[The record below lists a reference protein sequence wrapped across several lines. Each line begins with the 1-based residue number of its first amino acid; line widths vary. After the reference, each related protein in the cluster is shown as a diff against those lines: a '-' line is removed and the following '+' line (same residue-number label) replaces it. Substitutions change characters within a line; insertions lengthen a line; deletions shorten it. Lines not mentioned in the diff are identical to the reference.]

1 MNHINIFSFKLINIL
16 VRVYWLIRVY
26 FSSRVTSN
34 YKSNTLKK
42 REFERQSMNSIL
54 DSISQPKEIQNLNLK
69 ELIQLAKE
77 CRHRIIEVTSQ
88 QGGHLA
94 SSLGTVEITV
104 ALLKNFD
111 FSIDRIVWDVGH
123 QAYPYKIL
131 TDRNKHFDS
140 LGKAGGIKKFLSRDE
155 SSYDHFGAGHAST
168 SISAALGMAIGRDL
182 QQKKHRVIA
191 IIGDGAMTGG
201 LAFEALNHNGSLDK
215 NVLVIYNDNGI
226 SIDPNVGAISKLLT
240 RFASSRFYNRFRE
253 ETLEFAEKAPFSEQ
267 LGLKTTLQ
275 KLHDSAKSFF
285 SPPSML
291 FEQLG
296 WRYFGTVDGHKLP
309 DLLNLID
316 HVKNLDGPIV
326 IHAITQ
332 KGKGYA
338 FAEEDS
344 YKYHG
349 VTPFEPVDG
358 KFIKKE
364 PTGNAKSFSEVFGD
378 KLDELMARDQ
388 KLVVLSAAMLS
399 GTGIVKL
406 QPKYPDRV
414 LDVGI
419 AEGHAVTCSAGLAV
433 AGNKPFVAIYSTFL
447 QRALD
452 HIIHDIAIQKLPVC
466 FMIDRAGLV
475 GADGPTHHGLYDLT
489 YLRMIPNMTIM
500 VPRNGAELRGMM
512 EFACNYEKG
521 PLAIRYPKA
530 STAEVDEN
538 KSPQLEFGKAYILRK
553 GEDVALFAVGLMVD
567 TAEDVADLLQA
578 KGYSTAVINARFVKP
593 LDEKMIVNFGN
604 KVKLLVSMEE
614 NTRHGGFGSGVLETL
629 SENGIRVPTLLI
641 GAPDRFIEQAS
652 QEEQR
657 KAANLNAEQI
667 FMRILER
674 IHLPAEKIGN
684 KRTGLQKIHA

>member
-1 MNHINIFSFKLINIL
+1 
-16 VRVYWLIRVY
+16 
-26 FSSRVTSN
+26 
-34 YKSNTLKK
+34 
-42 REFERQSMNSIL
+42 MNSIL

-530 STAEVDEN
+530 YTAEIDEN

>member
-1 MNHINIFSFKLINIL
+1 MK
-16 VRVYWLIRVY
+16 
-26 FSSRVTSN
+26 
-34 YKSNTLKK
+34 
-42 REFERQSMNSIL
+42 SIL
-54 DSISQPKEIQNLNLK
+54 ASISQPKEIQNLNLK
-69 ELIQLAKE
+69 ELTQLAAE
-77 CRHRIIEVTSQ
+77 CRQRIIEVTSQ
-88 QGGHLA
+88 RGGHLA

-111 FSIDRIVWDVGH
+111 FSLDRIVWDVGH

-131 TDRNKHFDS
+131 TDRNENFDS
-140 LGKAGGIKKFLSRDE
+140 LGKTGGIKKFLSRDE

-191 IIGDGAMTGG
+191 VIGDGAMTGG

-215 NVLVIYNDNGI
+215 NMLVIYNDNGI

-240 RFASSRFYNRFRE
+240 RFASSRFYNSFRE
-253 ETLEFAEKAPFSEQ
+253 ETLEFADKAPFSER
-267 LGLKTTLQ
+267 LGLKATLQ

-296 WRYFGTVDGHKLP
+296 WRYFGTVDGHNLP
-309 DLLNLID
+309 DLLDLID
-316 HVKNLDGPIV
+316 HVKDLDGPIV

-344 YKYHG
+344 HKYHG

-358 KFIKKE
+358 KFIKNKS
-364 PTGNAKSFSEVFGD
+364 TGTAISFSQAFGD
-378 KLDELMARDQ
+378 KLGELMERDE
-388 KLVVLSAAMLS
+388 KVVVLTAAMLS

-419 AEGHAVTCSAGLAV
+419 AEGHAVTCSAGLATT
-433 AGNKPFVAIYSTFL
+433 GNKPFVAIYSTFL
-447 QRALD
+447 QRALE
-452 HIIHDIAIQKLPVC
+452 HIIHDVAIQKLPVR
-466 FMIDRAGLV
+466 FMLDRAGFV

-512 EFACNYEKG
+512 ELACNYENG
-521 PLAIRYPKA
+521 PLAIRYPRGN
-530 STAEVDEN
+530 TVELDEN
-538 KSPQLEFGKAYILRK
+538 KSPQIEFGKAHILRK
-553 GEDVALFAVGLMVD
+553 GQDVALFAVGVMVD
-567 TAEDVADLLQA
+567 TAEEVADVLEA
-578 KGYSTAVINARFVKP
+578 KGFSAAVINARFVKP
-593 LDEKMIVNFGN
+593 LDEKVIVQFGG
-604 KVKLLVSMEE
+604 KVKLLVSLEE
-614 NTRHGGFGSGVLETL
+614 NTIHGGFGSGVLESL
-629 SENGIRVPTLLI
+629 SEKGMCVPTLQI
-641 GAPDRFIEQAS
+641 GVPDRFIAQGS
-652 QEEQR
+652 PEEQR
-657 KAANLNAEQI
+657 QATELSPEQI
-667 FMRILER
+667 STRILER
-674 IHLPAEKIGN
+674 LPVTEKEIN
-684 KRTGLQKIHA
+684 KKRNDLQKVSA

>member
-1 MNHINIFSFKLINIL
+1 MK
-16 VRVYWLIRVY
+16 
-26 FSSRVTSN
+26 
-34 YKSNTLKK
+34 
-42 REFERQSMNSIL
+42 SIL
-54 DSISQPKEIQNLNLK
+54 ASISQPKEIQNLNLK
-69 ELIQLAKE
+69 ELTQLAAE
-77 CRHRIIEVTSQ
+77 CRQRIIEVTSQ
-88 QGGHLA
+88 RGGHLA
-94 SSLGTVEITV
+94 SSLGTVELTV

-111 FSIDRIVWDVGH
+111 FSSDRIVWDVGH

-131 TDRNKHFDS
+131 TDRNENFDS
-140 LGKAGGIKKFLSRDE
+140 LGKSGGIKKFLSRDE

-191 IIGDGAMTGG
+191 VIGDGAMTGG

-215 NVLVIYNDNGI
+215 NMLVIYNDNGI

-240 RFASSRFYNRFRE
+240 RFASSRFYNSFRE
-253 ETLEFAEKAPFSEQ
+253 ETLEFADKAPFSER
-267 LGLKTTLQ
+267 LGLKATLQ

-296 WRYFGTVDGHKLP
+296 WRYFGTVDGHNLP
-309 DLLNLID
+309 DLLDLID
-316 HVKNLDGPIV
+316 HVKDLDGPIV

-358 KFIKKE
+358 KFIKKKS
-364 PTGNAKSFSEVFGD
+364 TGNTISFSQVFGD
-378 KLDELMARDQ
+378 KLGELMERDE
-388 KLVVLSAAMLS
+388 KVLVLTAAMLS

-419 AEGHAVTCSAGLAV
+419 AEGHAVTCSAGLATT
-433 AGNKPFVAIYSTFL
+433 GNKPFVAIYSTFL

-452 HIIHDIAIQKLPVC
+452 HIIHDVAIQKLPVR
-466 FMIDRAGLV
+466 FMLDRAGFV

-512 EFACNYEKG
+512 ELACNYENG
-521 PLAIRYPKA
+521 PLAIRYPRGN
-530 STAEVDEN
+530 TAELDEN
-538 KSPQLEFGKAYILRK
+538 KSPQIEFGKAHILRK
-553 GEDVALFAVGLMVD
+553 GQDVALFAVGSMVD
-567 TAEDVADLLQA
+567 TAEDVADVLEA
-578 KGYSTAVINARFVKP
+578 KGFSTAVINARFVKP
-593 LDEKMIVNFGN
+593 LDEKVIVRFGG
-604 KVKLLVSMEE
+604 KVKMLVSLEE
-614 NTRHGGFGSGVLETL
+614 NTIHGGFGSGVLETL
-629 SENGIRVPTLLI
+629 SEKGICVPTLQI
-641 GAPDRFIEQAS
+641 GVPDRFIAQGS
-652 QEEQR
+652 PEEQR
-657 KAANLNAEQI
+657 QAAELSPEQI
-667 FMRILER
+667 STRILER
-674 IHLPAEKIGN
+674 LPVTEQKIN
-684 KRTGLQKIHA
+684 KKRTDLQKVSA

>member
-1 MNHINIFSFKLINIL
+1 
-16 VRVYWLIRVY
+16 
-26 FSSRVTSN
+26 
-34 YKSNTLKK
+34 
-42 REFERQSMNSIL
+42 MNSIL

-191 IIGDGAMTGG
+191 VIGDGAMTGG

>member
-1 MNHINIFSFKLINIL
+1 MK
-16 VRVYWLIRVY
+16 
-26 FSSRVTSN
+26 
-34 YKSNTLKK
+34 
-42 REFERQSMNSIL
+42 SIL
-54 DSISQPKEIQNLNLK
+54 ASISQPKEIQNLNLK
-69 ELIQLAKE
+69 ELTQLAAE
-77 CRHRIIEVTSQ
+77 CRQRIIEVTSQ
-88 QGGHLA
+88 RGGHLA

-111 FSIDRIVWDVGH
+111 FSSDRIVWDVGH

-131 TDRNKHFDS
+131 TDRNENFDS
-140 LGKAGGIKKFLSRDE
+140 LGKSGGIKKFLSRDE

-191 IIGDGAMTGG
+191 VIGDGAMTGG

-215 NVLVIYNDNGI
+215 NILVIYNDNGI

-240 RFASSRFYNRFRE
+240 RFASSRFYNSFRE
-253 ETLEFAEKAPFSEQ
+253 ETLEFADKAPFSER
-267 LGLKTTLQ
+267 LGLKATLQ

-296 WRYFGTVDGHKLP
+296 WRYFGTVDGHNLP
-309 DLLNLID
+309 DLLDLID
-316 HVKNLDGPIV
+316 HVKDLDGPIV

-358 KFIKKE
+358 KFIKKKS
-364 PTGNAKSFSEVFGD
+364 TGNTISFSQVFGD
-378 KLDELMARDQ
+378 KLGELMERDE
-388 KLVVLSAAMLS
+388 KVLVLTAAMLS

-419 AEGHAVTCSAGLAV
+419 AEGHAVTCSAGLATT
-433 AGNKPFVAIYSTFL
+433 GNKPFVAIYSTFL

-452 HIIHDIAIQKLPVC
+452 HIIHDVAIQKLPVR
-466 FMIDRAGLV
+466 FMLDRAGFV
-475 GADGPTHHGLYDLT
+475 GSDGPTHHGLYDLT

-512 EFACNYEKG
+512 ELACNYENG
-521 PLAIRYPKA
+521 PLAIRYPRGN
-530 STAEVDEN
+530 TAELDEN
-538 KSPQLEFGKAYILRK
+538 KSPQIEFGKAHILRK
-553 GEDVALFAVGLMVD
+553 GQDVALFAVGSMVD
-567 TAEDVADLLQA
+567 TAEDVADVLEA
-578 KGYSTAVINARFVKP
+578 KGFSTAVINARFVKP
-593 LDEKMIVNFGN
+593 LDEKVIVRFGG
-604 KVKLLVSMEE
+604 KVKMLVSLEE
-614 NTRHGGFGSGVLETL
+614 NTIHGGFGSGVLETL
-629 SENGIRVPTLLI
+629 SEKGICVPTLQI
-641 GAPDRFIEQAS
+641 GVPDRFIAQGS
-652 QEEQR
+652 PEEQR
-657 KAANLNAEQI
+657 QAAELSPEQI
-667 FMRILER
+667 STRILER
-674 IHLPAEKIGN
+674 LPVTEQKIN
-684 KRTGLQKIHA
+684 KKRTDLQKVSA

>member
-1 MNHINIFSFKLINIL
+1 MNYINIFSFKLINIL

-191 IIGDGAMTGG
+191 VIGDGAMTGG

-226 SIDPNVGAISKLLT
+226 SIDPNVGAISRLLT

-253 ETLEFAEKAPFSEQ
+253 ETLEFADKAPFSEQ

-452 HIIHDIAIQKLPVC
+452 HIIHDVSIQKLPVR
-466 FMIDRAGLV
+466 FMIDRAGFV
-475 GADGPTHHGLYDLT
+475 GPDGPTHHGLYDLT

-500 VPRNGAELRGMM
+500 VPRNGAELREMM

-521 PLAIRYPKA
+521 PLAIRYPRA
-530 STAEVDEN
+530 YTAEIDE
-538 KSPQLEFGKAYILRK
+538 KKIPQIEFGEAYVLRK

-567 TAEDVADLLQA
+567 TAVEVADLLEA

-604 KVKLLVSMEE
+604 KVKMLVSMEE

-629 SENGIRVPTLLI
+629 SEKGIRVPTLQI
-641 GAPDRFIEQAS
+641 GVPDRFIEQAS

-657 KAANLNAEQI
+657 QASDLNTDQI
-667 FMRILER
+667 FKRILEK
-674 IHLPAEKIGN
+674 LPLPVKKIEN
-684 KRTGLQKIHA
+684 KRTNLQKIPA

>member
-1 MNHINIFSFKLINIL
+1 M
-16 VRVYWLIRVY
+16 
-26 FSSRVTSN
+26 
-34 YKSNTLKK
+34 KK

-452 HIIHDIAIQKLPVC
+452 HIIHDIAIQKLPVR

-530 STAEVDEN
+530 STAEIDEN

>member
-1 MNHINIFSFKLINIL
+1 MK
-16 VRVYWLIRVY
+16 
-26 FSSRVTSN
+26 
-34 YKSNTLKK
+34 
-42 REFERQSMNSIL
+42 SIL
-54 DSISQPKEIQNLNLK
+54 ASISQPKEIQNLNLK
-69 ELIQLAKE
+69 ELTQLAAE
-77 CRHRIIEVTSQ
+77 CRQRIIEVTSQ
-88 QGGHLA
+88 RGGHLA

-111 FSIDRIVWDVGH
+111 FSLDRIVWDVGH

-131 TDRNKHFDS
+131 TDRNENFDS

-155 SSYDHFGAGHAST
+155 SNYDHFGAGHAST

-182 QQKKHRVIA
+182 QHKKHRVIA
-191 IIGDGAMTGG
+191 VIGDGAMTGG

-215 NVLVIYNDNGI
+215 NMLVIYNDNGI

-240 RFASSRFYNRFRE
+240 RFASSRFYNSFRE
-253 ETLEFAEKAPFSEQ
+253 ETLEFADKAPFSER
-267 LGLKTTLQ
+267 LGLKATLQ

-296 WRYFGTVDGHKLP
+296 WRYFGTVDGHNLP
-309 DLLNLID
+309 DLLDLFD
-316 HVKNLDGPIV
+316 HVKDLDGPIV

-344 YKYHG
+344 HKYHG

-358 KFIKKE
+358 KFIKKKS
-364 PTGNAKSFSEVFGD
+364 TGNAISFSQVFGD
-378 KLDELMARDQ
+378 KLGELMERDE
-388 KLVVLSAAMLS
+388 KVVVVTAAMLS

-419 AEGHAVTCSAGLAV
+419 AEGHAVTCSAGLATT
-433 AGNKPFVAIYSTFL
+433 GNKPFVAIYSTFL

-452 HIIHDIAIQKLPVC
+452 HIIHDVAIQNLPVR
-466 FMIDRAGLV
+466 FMLDRAGFV

-512 EFACNYEKG
+512 ELASNYETG
-521 PLAIRYPKA
+521 PLAIRYPRGN
-530 STAEVDEN
+530 TAELDE
-538 KSPQLEFGKAYILRK
+538 KKIPQIEYGKAHIVRK
-553 GEDVALFAVGLMVD
+553 GQDVALFAVGSMVD
-567 TAEDVADLLQA
+567 TAEKVADLLEE
-578 KGYSTAVINARFVKP
+578 KGYSTAVVNARFVKP
-593 LDEKMIVNFGN
+593 LDGNVIVQFAE
-604 KVKLLVSMEE
+604 KVKLLVSLEE
-614 NTRHGGFGSGVLETL
+614 NTIHGGFGSGVLETL
-629 SENGIRVPTLLI
+629 SEQGICVPTLQI
-641 GAPDRFIEQAS
+641 GVPDRFIAQGS
-652 QEEQR
+652 PEEQFQ
-657 KAANLNAEQI
+657 AAELSPEQI
-667 FMRILER
+667 SKRILER
-674 IHLPAEKIGN
+674 LPATVEKIDK
-684 KRTGLQKIHA
+684 KRIDLQKVSA

>member
-1 MNHINIFSFKLINIL
+1 MK
-16 VRVYWLIRVY
+16 
-26 FSSRVTSN
+26 
-34 YKSNTLKK
+34 
-42 REFERQSMNSIL
+42 SIL
-54 DSISQPKEIQNLNLK
+54 ASISQPKEIQNLNLK
-69 ELIQLAKE
+69 ELTQLAAE
-77 CRHRIIEVTSQ
+77 CRQRIIEVTSQ
-88 QGGHLA
+88 RGGHLA

-111 FSIDRIVWDVGH
+111 FSLDRIVWDVGH

-131 TDRNKHFDS
+131 TDRNENFDS
-140 LGKAGGIKKFLSRDE
+140 LGKTGGIKKFLSRDE

-182 QQKKHRVIA
+182 QQEKHRVIA
-191 IIGDGAMTGG
+191 VIGDGAMTGG

-215 NVLVIYNDNGI
+215 NMLVIYNDNGI

-240 RFASSRFYNRFRE
+240 RFASSRFYNSFRE
-253 ETLEFAEKAPFSEQ
+253 ETLEFAEKAPFSER
-267 LGLKTTLQ
+267 LGLKATLQ

-296 WRYFGTVDGHKLP
+296 WRYFGTVDGHNLP
-309 DLLNLID
+309 DLLDLID
-316 HVKNLDGPIV
+316 HVKDLDGPIV

-344 YKYHG
+344 HKYHG

-358 KFIKKE
+358 KFIKNKS
-364 PTGNAKSFSEVFGD
+364 TGTTISFSQAFGD
-378 KLDELMARDQ
+378 KLGELMERDE
-388 KLVVLSAAMLS
+388 KVVVLTAAMLS

-419 AEGHAVTCSAGLAV
+419 AEGHAVTCSAGLATT
-433 AGNKPFVAIYSTFL
+433 GNKPFVAIYSTFL

-452 HIIHDIAIQKLPVC
+452 HIIHDVAIQKLPVR
-466 FMIDRAGLV
+466 FMLDRAGFV

-512 EFACNYEKG
+512 ELACNYENG
-521 PLAIRYPKA
+521 PLAIRYPRGN
-530 STAEVDEN
+530 TVELDEN
-538 KSPQLEFGKAYILRK
+538 KSPQIEFGKAHILRK
-553 GEDVALFAVGLMVD
+553 GQDVALFAVGSMVD
-567 TAEDVADLLQA
+567 TAEEVADVLEA
-578 KGYSTAVINARFVKP
+578 KGFSAAVINARFVKP
-593 LDEKMIVNFGN
+593 LDEKVIVQFGG
-604 KVKLLVSMEE
+604 KVKLLVSLEE
-614 NTRHGGFGSGVLETL
+614 NTIHGGFGSGVLESL
-629 SENGIRVPTLLI
+629 SEKGMCVPTLQI
-641 GAPDRFIEQAS
+641 GVPDRFIAQGS
-652 QEEQR
+652 PEEQR
-657 KAANLNAEQI
+657 QATELSPEQI
-667 FMRILER
+667 STRILER
-674 IHLPAEKIGN
+674 LPVTEKEIN
-684 KRTGLQKIHA
+684 KKRNDLQKVSA

>member
-1 MNHINIFSFKLINIL
+1 MK
-16 VRVYWLIRVY
+16 
-26 FSSRVTSN
+26 
-34 YKSNTLKK
+34 
-42 REFERQSMNSIL
+42 SIL
-54 DSISQPKEIQNLNLK
+54 ASISQPKEIQNLNLK
-69 ELIQLAKE
+69 ELTQLAAE
-77 CRHRIIEVTSQ
+77 CRQRIIEVTSQ
-88 QGGHLA
+88 RGGHLA

-111 FSIDRIVWDVGH
+111 FSLDRIVWDVGH

-131 TDRNKHFDS
+131 TDRNENFDS

-155 SSYDHFGAGHAST
+155 SNYDHFGAGHAST

-182 QQKKHRVIA
+182 QHKKHRVIA
-191 IIGDGAMTGG
+191 VIGDGAMTGG

-215 NVLVIYNDNGI
+215 NMLVIYNDNGI

-240 RFASSRFYNRFRE
+240 RFASSRFYNSFRE
-253 ETLEFAEKAPFSEQ
+253 ETLEFADKAPFSER
-267 LGLKTTLQ
+267 LGLKATLQ

-296 WRYFGTVDGHKLP
+296 WRYFGTVDGHNLP
-309 DLLNLID
+309 DLLDLFD
-316 HVKNLDGPIV
+316 HVKDLDGPIV

-344 YKYHG
+344 HKYHG

-358 KFIKKE
+358 KFIKKKS
-364 PTGNAKSFSEVFGD
+364 TGNAISFSQVFGD
-378 KLDELMARDQ
+378 KLGELMERDE
-388 KLVVLSAAMLS
+388 KVVVVTAAMLS

-419 AEGHAVTCSAGLAV
+419 AEGHAVTCSAGLATT
-433 AGNKPFVAIYSTFL
+433 GNKPFVAIYSTFL

-452 HIIHDIAIQKLPVC
+452 HIIHDVAIQNLPVR
-466 FMIDRAGLV
+466 FMLDRAGFV

-512 EFACNYEKG
+512 ELASNYETG
-521 PLAIRYPKA
+521 PLAIRYPRGN
-530 STAEVDEN
+530 TAELDE
-538 KSPQLEFGKAYILRK
+538 KKIPQIEYGKAHVLRK
-553 GEDVALFAVGLMVD
+553 GQDVALFAVGSMVD
-567 TAEDVADLLQA
+567 TAEKVADLLEE
-578 KGYSTAVINARFVKP
+578 KGYSTAVVNARFVKP
-593 LDEKMIVNFGN
+593 LDGN
-604 KVKLLVSMEE
+604 VVVQFAEKVKLLVSLEE
-614 NTRHGGFGSGVLETL
+614 NTIHGGFGSGVLETL
-629 SENGIRVPTLLI
+629 SEQGICVPTLQI
-641 GAPDRFIEQAS
+641 GVPDRFIAQGS
-652 QEEQR
+652 PEEQFQ
-657 KAANLNAEQI
+657 AAELSPEQI
-667 FMRILER
+667 SKRILER
-674 IHLPAEKIGN
+674 LPATVEKIDK
-684 KRTGLQKIHA
+684 KRTDLQKVSA

>member
-1 MNHINIFSFKLINIL
+1 MK
-16 VRVYWLIRVY
+16 
-26 FSSRVTSN
+26 
-34 YKSNTLKK
+34 
-42 REFERQSMNSIL
+42 SIL
-54 DSISQPKEIQNLNLK
+54 ASISQPKEIQNLNLK
-69 ELIQLAKE
+69 ELTQLAAE
-77 CRHRIIEVTSQ
+77 CRQRIIEVTSQ
-88 QGGHLA
+88 RGGHLA

-111 FSIDRIVWDVGH
+111 FSLDRIVWDVGH

-131 TDRNKHFDS
+131 TDRNENFDS
-140 LGKAGGIKKFLSRDE
+140 LGKTGGIKKFLSRDE

-191 IIGDGAMTGG
+191 VIGDGAMTGG

-215 NVLVIYNDNGI
+215 NMLVIYNDNGI

-240 RFASSRFYNRFRE
+240 RFASSRFYNSFRE
-253 ETLEFAEKAPFSEQ
+253 ETLEFADKAPFSER
-267 LGLKTTLQ
+267 LGLKATLQ

-296 WRYFGTVDGHKLP
+296 WRYFGTVDGHNLP
-309 DLLNLID
+309 DLLDLID
-316 HVKNLDGPIV
+316 HVKDLDGPIV

-344 YKYHG
+344 HKYHG

-358 KFIKKE
+358 KFIKNKS
-364 PTGNAKSFSEVFGD
+364 TGTAISFSQAFGD
-378 KLDELMARDQ
+378 KLGELMERDE
-388 KLVVLSAAMLS
+388 KVVVLTAAMLS

-419 AEGHAVTCSAGLAV
+419 AEGHAVTCSAGLATT
-433 AGNKPFVAIYSTFL
+433 GNKPFVAIYSTFL

-452 HIIHDIAIQKLPVC
+452 HIIHDVAIQKLPVR
-466 FMIDRAGLV
+466 FMLDRAGFV

-512 EFACNYEKG
+512 ELACNYENG
-521 PLAIRYPKA
+521 PLAIRYPRGN
-530 STAEVDEN
+530 TAELDEN
-538 KSPQLEFGKAYILRK
+538 KSPQIEFGKAHVLRK
-553 GEDVALFAVGLMVD
+553 GQDVALFAVGVMVD
-567 TAEDVADLLQA
+567 TAEEVADVLEA
-578 KGYSTAVINARFVKP
+578 KGFSTAVINARFVKP
-593 LDEKMIVNFGN
+593 LDEKVIVQFGG
-604 KVKLLVSMEE
+604 KVKLLVSLEE
-614 NTRHGGFGSGVLETL
+614 NTIHGGFGSGVLESL
-629 SENGIRVPTLLI
+629 SEKGMCVPTLQI
-641 GAPDRFIEQAS
+641 GVPDRFIAQGS
-652 QEEQR
+652 PEEQR
-657 KAANLNAEQI
+657 QATELSPEQI
-667 FMRILER
+667 STRILER
-674 IHLPAEKIGN
+674 LPVTEKEIN
-684 KRTGLQKIHA
+684 KKRNDLQKVSA

>member
-1 MNHINIFSFKLINIL
+1 MK
-16 VRVYWLIRVY
+16 
-26 FSSRVTSN
+26 
-34 YKSNTLKK
+34 
-42 REFERQSMNSIL
+42 SIL
-54 DSISQPKEIQNLNLK
+54 ASISQPKEIQNLNLK
-69 ELIQLAKE
+69 ELTQLAAE
-77 CRHRIIEVTSQ
+77 CRQRIIEVTSQ
-88 QGGHLA
+88 RGGHLA

-111 FSIDRIVWDVGH
+111 FSLDRIVWDVGH

-131 TDRNKHFDS
+131 TDRNENFDS
-140 LGKAGGIKKFLSRDE
+140 LGKTGGIKKFLSRDE

-215 NVLVIYNDNGI
+215 NMLVIYNDNGI

-240 RFASSRFYNRFRE
+240 RFASSRFYNSFRE
-253 ETLEFAEKAPFSEQ
+253 ETLEFAEKAPFSER
-267 LGLKTTLQ
+267 LGLKATLQ

-296 WRYFGTVDGHKLP
+296 WRYFGTVDGHNLP
-309 DLLNLID
+309 DLLDLID
-316 HVKNLDGPIV
+316 HVKDLDGPIV

-344 YKYHG
+344 HKYHG

-358 KFIKKE
+358 KFIKNKS
-364 PTGNAKSFSEVFGD
+364 TGTTISFSQAFGD
-378 KLDELMARDQ
+378 KLGELMERDE
-388 KLVVLSAAMLS
+388 KVVVLTAAMLS

-419 AEGHAVTCSAGLAV
+419 AEGHAVTCSAGLATT
-433 AGNKPFVAIYSTFL
+433 GNKPFVAIYSTFL

-452 HIIHDIAIQKLPVC
+452 HIIHDVAIQKLPVR
-466 FMIDRAGLV
+466 FMLDRAGFV

-512 EFACNYEKG
+512 ELACNYENG
-521 PLAIRYPKA
+521 PLAIRYPRGN
-530 STAEVDEN
+530 TAELDEN
-538 KSPQLEFGKAYILRK
+538 KSPQIEFGKAHILRK
-553 GEDVALFAVGLMVD
+553 GQDVALFAVGSMVD
-567 TAEDVADLLQA
+567 TAEEVADVLEA
-578 KGYSTAVINARFVKP
+578 KGFSAAVINARFVKP
-593 LDEKMIVNFGN
+593 LDEKVIVQFGG
-604 KVKLLVSMEE
+604 KVKLLVSLEE
-614 NTRHGGFGSGVLETL
+614 NTIHGGFGSGVLESL
-629 SENGIRVPTLLI
+629 SEKGMCVPTLQI
-641 GAPDRFIEQAS
+641 GVPDRFIAQGS
-652 QEEQR
+652 PEEQR
-657 KAANLNAEQI
+657 QATELSPEQI
-667 FMRILER
+667 STRILER
-674 IHLPAEKIGN
+674 LPVTEKEIN
-684 KRTGLQKIHA
+684 KKRNDLQKVSA

>member
-1 MNHINIFSFKLINIL
+1 MK
-16 VRVYWLIRVY
+16 
-26 FSSRVTSN
+26 
-34 YKSNTLKK
+34 
-42 REFERQSMNSIL
+42 SIL
-54 DSISQPKEIQNLNLK
+54 ASISQPKEIQNLNLK
-69 ELIQLAKE
+69 ELTQLAAE
-77 CRHRIIEVTSQ
+77 CRQRIIEVTSQ
-88 QGGHLA
+88 RGGHLA

-111 FSIDRIVWDVGH
+111 FSSDRIVWDVGH

-131 TDRNKHFDS
+131 TDRNENFDS
-140 LGKAGGIKKFLSRDE
+140 LGKTGGIKKFLSRDE

-191 IIGDGAMTGG
+191 VIGDGAMTGG

-215 NVLVIYNDNGI
+215 NMLVIYNDNGI

-240 RFASSRFYNRFRE
+240 RFASSRFYNSFRE
-253 ETLEFAEKAPFSEQ
+253 ETLEFADKAPFSER
-267 LGLKTTLQ
+267 LGLKATLQ

-296 WRYFGTVDGHKLP
+296 WRYFGTVDGHNLP
-309 DLLNLID
+309 DLLDLID
-316 HVKNLDGPIV
+316 HVKDLDGPIV

-358 KFIKKE
+358 KFIKKKS
-364 PTGNAKSFSEVFGD
+364 TGNTISFSQVFGD
-378 KLDELMARDQ
+378 KLGELMERDE
-388 KLVVLSAAMLS
+388 KVVVLTAAMLS

-419 AEGHAVTCSAGLAV
+419 AEGHAVTCSAGLATT
-433 AGNKPFVAIYSTFL
+433 GNKPFVAIYSTFL

-452 HIIHDIAIQKLPVC
+452 HIIHDVAIQKLPVR
-466 FMIDRAGLV
+466 FMLDRAGFV

-512 EFACNYEKG
+512 ELACNYENG
-521 PLAIRYPKA
+521 PLAIRYPRGN
-530 STAEVDEN
+530 TAELDEN
-538 KSPQLEFGKAYILRK
+538 KSPQIEFGKAHILRK
-553 GEDVALFAVGLMVD
+553 GRDVALFAVGSMVD
-567 TAEDVADLLQA
+567 TAEDVADVLEA
-578 KGYSTAVINARFVKP
+578 KGFSTAVINARFVKP
-593 LDEKMIVNFGN
+593 LDEKVIVRFGG
-604 KVKLLVSMEE
+604 KVKMLVSLEE
-614 NTRHGGFGSGVLETL
+614 NTIHGGFGSGVLETL
-629 SENGIRVPTLLI
+629 SEKGICVPTLQI
-641 GAPDRFIEQAS
+641 GVPDRFIAQGS
-652 QEEQR
+652 PEEQR
-657 KAANLNAEQI
+657 QAAELSPEQI
-667 FMRILER
+667 STRILER
-674 IHLPAEKIGN
+674 LPVTEQKIN
-684 KRTGLQKIHA
+684 KKRTDLQKVSA